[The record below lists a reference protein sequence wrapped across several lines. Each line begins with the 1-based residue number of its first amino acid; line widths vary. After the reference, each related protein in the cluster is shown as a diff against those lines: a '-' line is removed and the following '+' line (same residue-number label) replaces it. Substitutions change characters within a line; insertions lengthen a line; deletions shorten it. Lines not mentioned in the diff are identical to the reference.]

1 MEVRVGM
8 SQIVLRVGQGATLRE
23 ASSKMVERGIG
34 AALVED
40 DEMPVP
46 SVITERDVL
55 RAVGTGLDPDR
66 EVVGDHMSE
75 KVITASPDWSMERA
89 ATEMSRRGIRHL
101 VVCEAGELV
110 GVLSMRDIMRAWTS
124 DGATS
129 DGPPE
134 AEAV

>member
-8 SQIVLRVGQGATLRE
+8 SQVVLRVGQGATLRE

-40 DEMPVP
+40 EDLPVP
-46 SVITERDVL
+46 SVITERDIL
-55 RAVGTGLDPDR
+55 RAIGTGLDPDS
-66 EVVGDHMSE
+66 ELVGDHMSE

-89 ATEMSRRGIRHL
+89 ASEMSRRGIRHL

-110 GVLSMRDIMRAWTS
+110 GVLSMRDIMRTWTS

-134 AEAV
+134 AA